1 MAEIDLSVL
10 ARQALKGRMASVQE
24 VQERVAEWQQMRNQ
38 KQARINWRFTTQDA
52 RVKLKHLYPKLTDE
66 A

>member
-10 ARQALKGRMASVQE
+10 ARQALKGRAASIPE
-24 VQERVAEWQQMRNQ
+24 VQERVAEWQQKRNQ
-38 KQARINWRFTTQDA
+38 KQASINWRFTTQDA